1 LTSAG
6 NQDIDVGLEQNRKVL
21 ISEGGTKLLIKVRSE
36 VRSFVNSFSN
46 LDGLITLGIHL
57 AEALS
62 GLSFDALLLVGPK
75 KIHKIIV
82 RFESSMKKI
91 NFEK

>member
-1 LTSAG
+1 M
-6 NQDIDVGLEQNRKVL
+6 GLEQNRKVL

-46 LDGLITLGIHL
+46 LNGLITLGIHL